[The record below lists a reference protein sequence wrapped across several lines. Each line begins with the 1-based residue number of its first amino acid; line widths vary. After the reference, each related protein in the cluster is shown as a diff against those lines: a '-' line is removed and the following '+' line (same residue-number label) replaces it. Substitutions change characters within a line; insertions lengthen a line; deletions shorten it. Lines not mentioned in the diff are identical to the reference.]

1 MENIEKLLEIIIQR
15 EASDLHIVADVPPC
29 IRVHG
34 ELEFLNELGIVTKD
48 DCRSLAFELLSKEQQ
63 ELLEANLEIDLS
75 FEIAQKARFRINIYN
90 QKSSL
95 AISVRLI
102 PLKIKKIDDLSLPK
116 IFHEFAALKQGFVLV
131 TGPTGHGKSTSLAAI
146 IDEINETRSCNI
158 VAIEDPIEF
167 VFESKKSLVSQRE
180 LHQDTHSWPIA
191 LRSVLREDPDVVLIG
206 EMRDYD
212 TISAALTIAETGHLV
227 FSTLHTNS
235 AAQTV
240 DRIVD
245 AFPEDAKNQVRIQLS
260 TCLEAV
266 FSQRLVPLIS
276 GGRTVAYEVMIAS
289 AAIRTTI
296 RDSKT
301 HMIDNVI
308 QTSGGLGMISMEST
322 LAKLVTEGKISLET
336 ARLYALR
343 PEEVLKFLKK

>member
-34 ELEFLNELGIVTKD
+34 ELEFLNELGILTKE
-48 DCRSLAFELLSKEQQ
+48 DCQSLAFELLSKEQQ

-95 AISVRLI
+95 AISIRLI
-102 PLKIKKIDDLSLPK
+102 PLKIKKIDELSLPK
-116 IFHEFAALKQGFVLV
+116 ICHEFAALKQGFVLV

-146 IDEINETRSCNI
+146 IDEINEIRSCNI

-308 QTSGGLGMISMEST
+308 QTSGGLGMMSMEST
-322 LAKLVTEGKISLET
+322 LAKLVIEGKISLET